1 MKRVHELEVQAF
13 SRQSNSQR
21 YNYFVEKVFEWQE
34 AWGLADE
41 EGWVVVE
48 QGDEVLFP
56 LWPAEPFA
64 KNCQVN
70 DWQNTQTKRIDF
82 DELVKVILPALV
94 NDRMSVAVFMV
105 SQQTQCGVLPAQELL
120 NDFLTLLAQ
129 QSKVQSEQGVT
140 E

>member
-34 AWGLADE
+34 CWGLGDN
-41 EGWVVVE
+41 EGWVVAEIADQV
-48 QGDEVLFP
+48 VFP

-64 KNCQVN
+64 KNCQVDN
-70 DWQNTQTKRIDF
+70 WQHAEAKQIPF
-82 DELVKVILPALV
+82 AELINEILPSLV
-94 NDRMSVAVFMV
+94 NDDIAVAVFMV
-105 SQQTQCGVLPAQELL
+105 PDNEQCGVLPAKELL
-120 NDFLTLLAQ
+120 NDFLTL
-129 QSKVQSEQGVT
+129 VEQTNKETVA